1 MVAEPWLLRMGN
13 QVGSNVKQA
22 LLLENSKKS
31 SEKSDGKPLLGIL
44 SFEVANV
51 MSMIIHLHRSLS
63 DHEIVRLKSEILNSI
78 GIRTLVSDDEVKIME
93 LALVEKMDDLNRV
106 AGMVSRLGRKCTI
119 PALQGFVHVYGDIT
133 AGAIDVKELEFL
145 VKDME
150 GMIRK
155 MDRYVSSTSRL
166 YTEMEAMNELEATA
180 AKFKQNH
187 HEEAWKACEQ
197 KLALQKQDVRHLKDV
212 SLWNQTYDKV
222 VELLARTVCTV
233 YARISTVSQGIIV
246 RRASSQIGG
255 VECTTVD
262 LVRPALRKRNGFSP
276 SGGPSSSERS
286 VGRSHGGGLFS
297 PKDFNFACGI
307 GLMECLTLSSS
318 PKHEEIDDTSLVS
331 GFSSFPS
338 KLLSSVTSKVVGS
351 SARFG
356 PKSRLKFFALPSTV
370 GGSALALHYANII
383 IVLQKLLQYPHL
395 IGDEAR
401 DDLYQMLPESLRKK
415 LKTKLKPYMKN
426 LEIYDVPV
434 AYRWRQSLEEILNW
448 LSPLAHNMISWQTER
463 NYEQHHVI
471 DRTNVLLLQT
481 LYFADLDKTE
491 EVVCELLVGL
501 NYICRYEQQQN
512 AFLDCTSSLDFEEYR
527 ECQMHL
533 GPSFQDG

>member
-155 MDRYVSSTSRL
+155 MDRCVSSTSRL

-338 KLLSSVTSKVVGS
+338 KLLSSVTSK
-351 SARFG
+351 
-356 PKSRLKFFALPSTV
+356 
-370 GGSALALHYANII
+370 
-383 IVLQKLLQYPHL
+383 KLLQYPHL

-426 LEIYDVPV
+426 LEIYDAPV